1 MSNPINQIFNEP
13 AIKAQ
18 VNAVL
23 ALLAQLGEAMKN
35 VQKAADQIK
44 IGRNDVQNARNT
56 TALARE
62 KAKLAEIQNK
72 VLISEEKLAT
82 AIAKR
87 AAAEAYAARATGQ
100 QVNNVSEIDRLTR
113 LYEEGLRK
121 LNGTLTTE
129 AEKLAQVRVAN
140 AEVSKQ
146 LKQQA
151 REVLGLSG
159 AYDKLQQEF
168 TEAKIKA
175 QNLGAQLGVNST
187 QYKEAAAAALQLN
200 NSLKA
205 IDAGVG
211 GFQRNVG
218 NYASGFQ
225 NFTQVLREMPNFAIS
240 ATVGV
245 QSLSNNIPMLAAEMQ
260 AARAAGMSWGGVM
273 LGLGKQLLGFQ
284 TILILAV
291 TALTALPGILREM
304 GKEAKE
310 AEDEM
315 RTFFQGITKEQTNL
329 KTLFA
334 VAKDVNQEMSI
345 RKNAVKEL
353 RDQYGNYLANLSD
366 EQILAGKTAGAYE
379 ALSEAIVKSAKARA
393 ASDKITKLQAEQLM
407 DEEKMA
413 TIMVNANKKVADAEI
428 ERARRMKMSISQRQ
442 LLAPVATNKEI
453 FDAASKENLEIA
465 KRIADRSA
473 EVNRLTQ
480 TVMQN
485 QIKPFKTG
493 DDKAGK
499 SSEKEYF
506 SEVNRLRIADLERA
520 NVYFKAIRDDDAYSY
535 EVRLEAARRFAI
547 NEQQILD
554 AQLKDELDKN
564 DFNLKNK
571 KDAKN
576 EEKGINA
583 KFRVEQAQAEID
595 YIDVVAAMQ
604 EKARKE
610 KADRDKK
617 SLEDSEK
624 QKEQITQAAEDKL
637 EDATLRADEQLY
649 KELRG
654 LNIAFINGEIK
665 DHEDYEK
672 QKTAITQKYAIKR
685 IEAEIKAAEALL
697 AVSELGS
704 KEQQKYATQLADL
717 KNKLLELGVNATIK
731 AGEKESKEDKKRV
744 KGLESD
750 LRDINRAVNTITSA
764 INELG
769 SARFEQMQAAL
780 ESEKNAIEKN
790 AALEL
795 ERINNSTLSEKEK
808 ADQIIILEARKQA
821 QIEENDRKRR
831 KLEQERA
838 RFERLNSIA
847 SIISGTALAVV
858 NALGD
863 KATPGPLRI
872 VLAAAIG
879 ALGAAQLARAIATPI
894 PKYKHGTGYHKG
906 GLAVVGDGGKS
917 ERVILPSGEQFDT
930 PSKSTLVNLP
940 RGSKVLPDAK
950 LASKIMLNNMPRKV
964 QVKTND
970 RTVEAI
976 DMQTRLL
983 TKAMIKN
990 KPRVST
996 KVNVNLGRDFY
1007 LYKNVFE

>member
-23 ALLAQLGEAMKN
+23 AALVQVGEAMKN
-35 VQKAADQIK
+35 VQKAADGIK
-44 IGRNDVQNARNT
+44 IGRNEVQNARNAA
-56 TALARE
+56 ALARAITQE
-62 KAKLAEIQNK
+62 AEAKTKARI
-72 VLISEEKLAT
+72 VEEKLAT

-284 TILILAV
+284 TILILTV
-291 TALTALPGILREM
+291 TLLTALPGIMREM

-310 AEDEM
+310 AEDKM
-315 RTFFQGITKEQTNL
+315 REFFEGIAKEQVNL
-329 KTLFA
+329 KTLFE
-334 VAKDVNQEMSI
+334 VSKDVNQSMEV

-353 RDQYGNYLANLSD
+353 RDQYGNYLKNLSD
-366 EQILAGKTAGAYE
+366 EEILAGKTTGAYNL
-379 ALSEAIVKSAKARA
+379 LSEAILKSARARA
-393 ASDKITKLQAEQLM
+393 ASDEITKLQAQKLINERKML
-407 DEEKMA
+407 DEETKGQEQIAALPKKTTMA
-413 TIMVNANKKVADAEI
+413 SAGVGGAGQVVTAEEQAAGILNRVREVNAGLKKANEDLDKEM
-428 ERARRMKMSISQRQ
+428 ER
-442 LLAPVATNKEI
+442 L
-453 FDAASKENLEIA
+453 SKI
-465 KRIADRSA
+465 
-473 EVNRLTQ
+473 
-480 TVMQN
+480 VMDN
-485 QIKPFKTG
+485 QVKPFKTG
-493 DDKAGK
+493 DEGGK
-499 SSEKEYF
+499 TKKYFDEKYYLMI
-506 SEVNRLRIADLERA
+506 SDLERQ
-520 NVYFKAIRDDDAYSY
+520 NIYLKAISDSDKYSFDVRLAALTKYNQNVEKINEAQRDDALAKNSFD
-535 EVRLEAARRFAI
+535 L
-547 NEQQILD
+547 
-554 AQLKDELDKN
+554 KN
-564 DFNLKNK
+564 DKDAVDQKAAIRAKFRIDQANAEVSFLKTVESLTDEHLKNQADKEKKAEEERLKNK
-571 KDAKN
+571 EEYLESIEKDLAKISIDIEQDKN
-576 EEKGINA
+576 KALIEAGEKFLDGRIKTVEEYEKEKEAIELKYLEESVNRQVEFLQMLLDNAKLDADTRAKFEKEITDLKLKGINA
-583 KFRVEQAQAEID
+583 
-595 YIDVVAAMQ
+595 VAAARKKAEKEEDTAEEKRKKDQ
-604 EKARKE
+604 EKRL
-610 KADRDKK
+610 RD
-617 SLEDSEK
+617 L
-624 QKEQITQAAEDKL
+624 QKFLQELNQGVNFITQ
-637 EDATLRADEQLY
+637 
-649 KELRG
+649 
-654 LNIAFINGEIK
+654 
-665 DHEDYEK
+665 
-672 QKTAITQKYAIKR
+672 
-685 IEAEIKAAEALL
+685 
-697 AVSELGS
+697 S
-704 KEQQKYATQLADL
+704 
-717 KNKLLELGVNATIK
+717 
-731 AGEKESKEDKKRV
+731 
-744 KGLESD
+744 
-750 LRDINRAVNTITSA
+750 
-764 INELG
+764 INEIASIG
-769 SARFEQMQAAL
+769 FANTQARLDE
-780 ESEKNAIEKN
+780 ERTAIEKN
-790 AALEL
+790 AKLEL
-795 ERINNSTLSEKEK
+795 ERINNSTLSEQQK
-808 ADQIIILEARKQA
+808 ADQIIILEAKKQA

-831 KLEQERA
+831 KLDQEKA
-838 RFERLNSIA
+838 RFDRLNSIA
-847 SIISGTALAVV
+847 GIISGTALAVV
-858 NALGD
+858 KAL
-863 KATPGPLRI
+863 PNV
-872 VLAAAIG
+872 VLATLVG
-879 ALGAAQLARAIATPI
+879 VLGAAQLAAAIAAPI

-940 RGSKVLPDAK
+940 KGTKVLPDAA

-964 QVKTND
+964 QVKND
-970 RTVEAI
+970 SKDEALMI
-976 DMQTRLL
+976 WQTREI
-983 TKAMIKN
+983 TKAMSKN

-1007 LYKNVFE
+1007 LYKNVYE